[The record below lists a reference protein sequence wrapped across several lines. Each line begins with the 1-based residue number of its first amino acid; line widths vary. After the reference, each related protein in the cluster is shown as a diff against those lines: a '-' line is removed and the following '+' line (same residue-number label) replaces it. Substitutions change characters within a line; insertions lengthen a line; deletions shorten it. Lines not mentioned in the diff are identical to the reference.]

1 MKAIVMAGGEGTRL
15 RPLTCAVPKP
25 MVPLLDKPMLEYAVE
40 HLLRFGI
47 TDMAFTLGYKPSVI
61 TEYFEDHTPKEAH
74 IEYYIEDTPL
84 GTAGSVKNAA
94 GFIDG
99 AFLVFSGDALTD
111 IDVAAAAEYHKRN
124 GAAATIVLKRMGNPL
139 EYGVV
144 ITGSPKSAAFGGGI
158 TRSPKSDRASGPAF
172 SGGVSGSGGGV
183 ERFVEKPGWEDVFSD
198 TINTG
203 IYILEPEVLDL
214 IPAGQRFDF
223 AKDLFPL
230 MMSRDMPIYGYIAE
244 GYWCDVGNIEAYIK
258 AHEDMLKGAV
268 SVKISGKNVGGI
280 WVGEG
285 AALSNSALVQSPGFI
300 GAGASVGDGAHIGQY
315 SCIGTG
321 ARVGAYA
328 NIKRSILL
336 SGARIGRHT
345 KLSGCVVGT
354 DASVGERCNV
364 YESAVVGERCNLAGD
379 NRVSPHVR
387 LWPEKWLHAGAS
399 AGENIVWGHG
409 ERTNFI
415 GKSGFAGDM
424 GEDLTPLRL
433 GRIFGAAAEVMSGK
447 SVALCSDG
455 TDFADAAMKQ
465 AAGMF
470 TMSGC
475 DVFAFRAVQ
484 RPVFAYAATLV
495 GAGLCVSVKSSKGQ
509 KLFVDLFEP
518 ELFMLSKQM
527 RRKMESKYFHQGEVL
542 ADMRCGR
549 ETQMD
554 TAESLY
560 IHTACSRIDCGAV
573 RSADMRLVVR
583 GGRGIDAFAA
593 RALEACGISVQR
605 QIEDVRTDAAAAVGQ
620 EAAHFAVRISK
631 NASHA
636 TLYLA
641 DGRVIDSED
650 FRAVTWYLVL
660 AGLERKTVTLA
671 TGASGS
677 VVSVARRLGL
687 EVTFGSEQDALL
699 SLTTEQRR
707 VLFDSIYATARLT
720 EHIARTGAA
729 VEEIASMIRPGH
741 VRVREVGCEWED
753 VGRVIGGMYRQG
765 AHASEG
771 LRFEEGSR
779 GFGYICPHTTHPRI
793 IVRTEGDT
801 EEFAS
806 ELCEKY
812 TDMVKRILKQPKG
825 VAEATTK

>member
-61 TEYFEDHTPKEAH
+61 TDYFENYKLSGAH
-74 IEYYIEDTPL
+74 IEYFIEDTPL

-94 GFIDG
+94 AFIDG
-99 AFLVFSGDALTD
+99 VFLVFSGDALTD
-111 IDVAAAAEYHKRN
+111 INIAAATDFHRRN
-124 GAAATIVLKRMGNPL
+124 GASATIVLKRRGNPL

-144 ITGSPKSAAFGGGI
+144 I
-158 TRSPKSDRASGPAF
+158 
-172 SGGVSGSGGGV
+172 SGSEGGV

-203 IYILEPEVLDL
+203 IYIMEPEVLDL

-230 MMSRDMPIYGYIAE
+230 MMQQGLPIYGYIAE

-258 AHEDMLKGAV
+258 AHEDLLKGSV
-268 SVKISGKNVGGI
+268 SAKITGRNVGGI
-280 WVGEG
+280 YIGEG
-285 AALSNSALVQSPGFI
+285 ANLSNSALVQSPSFI
-300 GAGASVGDGAHIGQY
+300 GAGAQVGDGARIGQY
-315 SCIGTG
+315 SCIGAG
-321 ARVGAYA
+321 ARVSAYA

-345 KLSGCVVGT
+345 KLSSCVVGT
-354 DASVGERCNV
+354 DASLGERCSV
-364 YESAVVGERCNLAGD
+364 YESAVVGERCNLAGE

-387 LWPEKWLHAGAS
+387 LWPEKWLHTGAA
-399 AGENIVWGHG
+399 AGENIIWGHG

-415 GKSGFAGDM
+415 GKNGFTGDV

-447 SVALCSDG
+447 SVALCSDD
-455 TDFADAAMKQ
+455 TDFGNAVLKQ
-465 AAGMF
+465 AAGIF
-470 TMSGC
+470 TMSGG
-475 DVFAFRAVQ
+475 DVFVFRSVQ

-495 GAGLCVSVKSSKGQ
+495 GAQLCVSVKSFKGQ

-518 ELFMLSKQM
+518 ELFMLSKQT
-527 RRKMESKYFHQGEVL
+527 RRQMESKYFHQGEVL

-549 ETQMD
+549 ETNMD

-560 IHTACSRIDCGAV
+560 VHTGCAHIDCNSI
-573 RSADMRLVVR
+573 RNADIRVIVR
-583 GGRGIDAFAA
+583 GGRDIDALAA
-593 RALEACGISVQR
+593 RSLEACGISVQR
-605 QIEDVRTDAAAAVGQ
+605 QIEDVHTDAARIIEQG
-620 EAAHFAVRISK
+620 EAHFAVRVTK
-631 NASHA
+631 NASHVV
-636 TLYLA
+636 LHLS
-641 DGRVIDSED
+641 DGRVIDAED
-650 FRAVTWYLVL
+650 FRAVAYYLVL
-660 AGLERKTVTLA
+660 AGLERKTVTLP
-671 TGASGS
+671 TGAPGS

-687 EVTFGSEQDALL
+687 EVSFGSEQDSLHALP
-699 SLTTEQRR
+699 TEQRR
-707 VLFDSIYATARLT
+707 VLFDGIYAVCRLV
-720 EHIARTGAA
+720 EHIARTGATI
-729 VEEIASMIRPGH
+729 EEIASMIRPGH

-765 AHASEG
+765 AQANEG
-771 LRFEEGSR
+771 LRFEEGR
-779 GFGYICPHTTHPRI
+779 GFGYICPHTTHPKI
-793 IVRTEGDT
+793 IIRTEGDT
-801 EEFAS
+801 EEFAT

-812 TDMVKRILKQPKG
+812 TDMVKHILKQPKD
-825 VAEATTK
+825 EQEEKPD

>member
-1 MKAIVMAGGEGTRL
+1 
-15 RPLTCAVPKP
+15 
-25 MVPLLDKPMLEYAVE
+25 MVPLLGKPMLEYAIE
-40 HLLRFGI
+40 HLLRFGV

-61 TEYFEDHTPKEAH
+61 TEYFTDHAPKEAH

-84 GTAGSVKNAA
+84 GTAGSVKNASA
-94 GFIDG
+94 FIDG

-111 IDVAAAAEYHKRN
+111 IDISAAAEYHRRN
-124 GAAATIVLKRMGNPL
+124 AAAATIVLKRMGNPL

-144 ITGSPKSAAFGGGI
+144 I
-158 TRSPKSDRASGPAF
+158 
-172 SGGVSGSGGGV
+172 SGSEGGV

-203 IYILEPEVLDL
+203 IYILDPSVLEM
-214 IPAGQRFDF
+214 IPSGQRFDF

-230 MMSRDMPIYGYIAE
+230 MMQKNMPIYGYVAQ

-258 AHEDMLKGAV
+258 AHEDMLKGSV
-268 SVKISGKNVGGI
+268 SVRIPGKNVGGI

-285 AALSNSALVQSPGFI
+285 ANISNSALVQSPGFI
-300 GAGASVGDGAHIGQY
+300 GAGAAIGDGARIGSY
-315 SCIGTG
+315 SCIGPG

-328 NIKRSILL
+328 NLKRSILL
-336 SGARIGRHT
+336 SGARVGRHT
-345 KLSGCVVGT
+345 KLSGCVIGT
-354 DASVGERCNV
+354 DASVGERCSV
-364 YESAVVGERCNLAGD
+364 YEGAVVGERCSLAGD

-387 LWPEKWLHAGAS
+387 LWPEKWLHAGAA
-399 AGENIVWGHG
+399 AGENIIWGHG

-415 GKSGFAGDM
+415 GKSGFMGDM
-424 GEDLTPLRL
+424 GEDMTPLRL

-475 DVFAFRAVQ
+475 DALTFRAVQ
-484 RPVFAYAATLV
+484 RPVFAYAASLV
-495 GAGLCVSVKSSKGQ
+495 GAQLCVSVKSAKGL

-527 RRKMESKYFHQGEVL
+527 RRQMEARYFHQGEVL

-549 ETQMD
+549 ETKVD

-560 IHTACSRIDCGAV
+560 IHTGCGRIDCAAV
-573 RSADMRLVVR
+573 RSADMRVVVR
-583 GGRGIDAFAA
+583 GGRSIDAFAA

-605 QIEDVRTDAAAAVGQ
+605 QIEDVQTDAAALVAQ
-620 EAAHFAVRISK
+620 ESAHFAVRISR
-631 NASHA
+631 NATHA
-636 TLYLA
+636 TLFLA

-650 FRAVTWYLVL
+650 FRAVCWYLVL
-660 AGLERKTVTLA
+660 AGLERKAVTLA

-687 EVTFGSEQDALL
+687 EVTFGSEQDAMLAL
-699 SLTTEQRR
+699 KPEQRR
-707 VLFDSIYATARLT
+707 VLFDSICATARLA

-741 VRVREVGCEWED
+741 VRVREIGCDWED

-765 AHASEG
+765 AYASEG
-771 LRFEEGSR
+771 LRFEEGK

-812 TDMVKRILKQPKG
+812 ADMVKRIIRQPKG
-825 VAEATTK
+825 AEETKPE

>member
-40 HLLRFGI
+40 HLLRYGI

-61 TEYFEDHTPKEAH
+61 TDYFEDYKPKEAH

-94 GFIDG
+94 AFVDG
-99 AFLVFSGDALTD
+99 VFLVFSGDALTD
-111 IDVAAAAEYHKRN
+111 IDISAAAEFHRQN
-124 GAAATIVLKRMGNPL
+124 RAAVTIVLKKMGNPL

-144 ITGSPKSAAFGGGI
+144 I
-158 TRSPKSDRASGPAF
+158 SGKA
-172 SGGVSGSGGGV
+172 GGV

-203 IYILEPEVLDL
+203 IYIIEPTVLDL

-230 MMSRDMPIYGYIAE
+230 MMQQGLPIYGYVAE

-258 AHEDMLKGAV
+258 AHEDLLKGTV
-268 SVKISGKNVGGI
+268 SAKILGKSVGGI
-280 WVGEG
+280 YVGEG
-285 AALSNSALVQSPGFI
+285 ANISNSALVQSPSFI
-300 GAGASVGDGAHIGQY
+300 GAGAQIGDGARIGQF
-315 SCIGTG
+315 SCIGAG

-345 KLSGCVVGT
+345 KLSSCVIGT
-354 DASVGERCNV
+354 NASLGERCNV
-364 YESAVVGERCNLAGD
+364 YEAAVVGERCNLAGE

-387 LWPEKWLHAGAS
+387 LWPEKWLHTGAA
-399 AGENIVWGHG
+399 AGENIIWGHG
-409 ERTNFI
+409 ERMGFI
-415 GKSGFAGDM
+415 SKSGFTGDV

-455 TDFADAAMKQ
+455 TDFANAVLKQ
-465 AAGMF
+465 AEGIF
-470 TMSGC
+470 TMSGG
-475 DVFAFRAVQ
+475 DVFTFRGTQ
-484 RPVFAYAATLV
+484 RPVFAYTATLV
-495 GAGLCVSVKSSKGQ
+495 GAQLCIAIKSFKGQ

-527 RRKMESKYFHQGEVL
+527 RRQMEARYFQQGEVL

-549 ETQMD
+549 ETRMD
-554 TAESLY
+554 TADSLY
-560 IHTACSRIDCGAV
+560 IHTGCARIDRNAI
-573 RSADMRLVVR
+573 RSADIRAIVR
-583 GGRGIDAFAA
+583 GGRDIDALTA

-605 QIEDVRTDAAAAVGQ
+605 QIADALDAAPTIAQ
-620 EAAHFAVRISK
+620 ENAHFAVHITK
-631 NASHA
+631 NASQA
-636 TLYLA
+636 SLYLA
-641 DGRVIDSED
+641 DGRLIDTED
-650 FRAVTWYLVL
+650 FRAVAYYLVL
-660 AGLERKTVTLA
+660 VGLERKTVTLP
-671 TGASGS
+671 TGAPGS
-677 VVSVARRLGL
+677 VVSMARRLGL

-699 SLTTEQRR
+699 SLPIEQRR
-707 VLFDSIYATARLT
+707 VLFDGIYAVCRLA
-720 EHIARTGAA
+720 EHIARTGATI
-729 VEEIASMIRPGH
+729 EEIASMIRPGH

-753 VGRVIGGMYRQG
+753 VGRVIGGMYQQG
-765 AHASEG
+765 AYATEG
-771 LRFEEGSR
+771 LRFEEGH
-779 GFGYICPHTTHPRI
+779 GFGYICPHITHPKI
-793 IVRTEGDT
+793 IIRTEGDT

-812 TDMVKRILKQPKG
+812 TDMVKRILKQPKSSQND
-825 VAEATTK
+825 ADENENR